1 MKIVSVSKHRDIVYG
16 LVSSETRTSARSIAS
31 SRTDT
36 TKVLPDP
43 ETPEYRAGN
52 QIHTTACLSDP
63 DPETPED
70 ERKNVFGG
78 NYYYK

>member
-1 MKIVSVSKHRDIVYG
+1 M
-16 LVSSETRTSARSIAS
+16 AS
-31 SRTDT
+31 SQTGT
-36 TKVLPDP
+36 TEVLPDP
-43 ETPEYRAGN
+43 ENLAGN
-52 QIHTTACLSDP
+52 QINIIASLS

>member
-1 MKIVSVSKHRDIVYG
+1 MSKQRYHVLYVLG
-16 LVSSETRTSARSIAS
+16 LVSSETKTSAKNIAT

-43 ETPEYRAGN
+43 ETPEN
-52 QIHTTACLSDP
+52 QAANHINTTASLSDP

>member
-1 MKIVSVSKHRDIVYG
+1 MLVWFVLG
-16 LVSSETRTSARSIAS
+16 LVSSETRTSGKNVAS
-31 SRTDT
+31 SQTGT
-36 TKVLPDP
+36 TEVLPDP
-43 ETPEYRAGN
+43 EAPENLAGN
-52 QIHTTACLSDP
+52 QINTTASLS